1 MSKVVVQLPKELEKE
16 RAEIERKL
24 CKFVA
29 LEAKRKRIIE
39 LFDKIMENAKQLSD
53 KEIIEFSKKFK
64 KAGAEEL
71 REKGLI

>member
-1 MSKVVVQLPKELEKE
+1 ME
-16 RAEIERKL
+16 
-24 CKFVA
+24 

-64 KAGAEEL
+64 KAGVKEL